1 MQIGPD
7 QSGLTAKFVPLHRSM
22 PSGWRPVSQFAQCPD
37 AGRVGWPR
45 GSPGAQLGCVDGTQ
59 GHACCRG
66 RHPEPERERCAQATE
81 VAEKLATFG
90 FVPNPMTPAA
100 LASLIDSDIAA
111 YAAMVKRTRISAD

>member
-1 MQIGPD
+1 MC
-7 QSGLTAKFVPLHRSM
+7 SGA
-22 PSGWRPVSQFAQCPD
+22 
-37 AGRVGWPR
+37 
-45 GSPGAQLGCVDGTQ
+45 
-59 GHACCRG
+59 
-66 RHPEPERERCAQATE
+66 E

>member
-1 MQIGPD
+1 
-7 QSGLTAKFVPLHRSM
+7 M
-22 PSGWRPVSQFAQCPD
+22 PSGWRPVSQFANVPTPEESGGPQ
-37 AGRVGWPR
+37 GR
-45 GSPGAQLGCVDGTQ
+45 PGAQLGCVDGIQ
-59 GHACCRG
+59 GHARCRG